1 MNDDMSDLMAKLN
14 SMLGS
19 DSANGLKD
27 MINNFSNNNS
37 SDNSS
42 SVNNSSGNNHSTTSN
57 FNNFNDKNTE
67 NENSDFNIDFDTIM
81 KMKSV
86 MDAMNSKKNDPRAK
100 LLMSLKP
107 YLKDSRK
114 QKLDQYVQLLNM
126 SSVFELFKE
135 NGGDFN
141 SNSK

>member
-14 SMLGS
+14 SMLDS
-19 DSANGLKD
+19 DSANGLKG

-37 SDNSS
+37 SDDS
-42 SVNNSSGNNHSTTSN
+42 SSGNNYSTTSGS
-57 FNNFNDKNTE
+57 NNYNGNNTE
-67 NENSDFNIDFDTIM
+67 DESSGFNIDFDTIM

>member
-1 MNDDMSDLMAKLN
+1 MNDDMSDLMAKLD

-42 SVNNSSGNNHSTTSN
+42 SDNSYSTASSSGNTEDDNSN
-57 FNNFNDKNTE
+57 
-67 NENSDFNIDFDTIM
+67 FNIDFDTIM

>member
-27 MINNFSNNNS
+27 LINNFSSNNS
-37 SDNSS
+37 TDNSS

>member
-27 MINNFSNNNS
+27 MINNFSNSNSTDNSS
-37 SDNSS
+37 SDNSYS
-42 SVNNSSGNNHSTTSN
+42 TASNSGNTEDDNSN
-57 FNNFNDKNTE
+57 
-67 NENSDFNIDFDTIM
+67 FNIDFDTIM
-81 KMKSV
+81 KIKSV

>member
-27 MINNFSNNNS
+27 MINNFSNSNS

-42 SVNNSSGNNHSTTSN
+42 SDNSYSTASSSGNTEDDNSN
-57 FNNFNDKNTE
+57 
-67 NENSDFNIDFDTIM
+67 FNIDFDTIM

>member
-1 MNDDMSDLMAKLN
+1 MKRGVCMNDDMSDLMAKLN

-27 MINNFSNNNS
+27 MINNFSSNNS

-42 SVNNSSGNNHSTTSN
+42 SDNSYSTASSSGNTEDDNSN
-57 FNNFNDKNTE
+57 
-67 NENSDFNIDFDTIM
+67 FNIDFDTIM

>member
-19 DSANGLKD
+19 DSANSLKD

-37 SDNSS
+37 TDNSS
-42 SVNNSSGNNHSTTSN
+42 SVNNSSGNNHSTTS
-57 FNNFNDKNTE
+57 NFNDKNTE

>member
-14 SMLGS
+14 SMLSS

-42 SVNNSSGNNHSTTSN
+42 SDNSYSTASSSGNTEDDNSN
-57 FNNFNDKNTE
+57 
-67 NENSDFNIDFDTIM
+67 FNIDFDTIM

-114 QKLDQYVQLLNM
+114 KKLDQYVQLLNM

>member
-27 MINNFSNNNS
+27 MINNFSNSNSTDNNS
-37 SDNSS
+37 SDNSYS
-42 SVNNSSGNNHSTTSN
+42 AASNSESTEYDNSN
-57 FNNFNDKNTE
+57 
-67 NENSDFNIDFDTIM
+67 FNIDFDTIM

>member
-1 MNDDMSDLMAKLN
+1 MKRGVCMNDDMSDLMAKLN

-42 SVNNSSGNNHSTTSN
+42 SDNSYSTASSSV
-57 FNNFNDKNTE
+57 NTE
-67 NENSDFNIDFDTIM
+67 DDNSNFNIDFDTIM

>member
-1 MNDDMSDLMAKLN
+1 MFFGIFISLIAFEIGLFIYKKTKLPIFN
-14 SMLGS
+14 PLLT
-19 DSANGLKD
+19 ATILIICFLK
-27 MINNFSNNNS
+27 I
-37 SDNSS
+37 
-42 SVNNSSGNNHSTTSN
+42 
-57 FNNFNDKNTE
+57 
-67 NENSDFNIDFDTIM
+67 FNIDFDTIM

>member
-42 SVNNSSGNNHSTTSN
+42 SDNSYSTASSSV
-57 FNNFNDKNTE
+57 NTE
-67 NENSDFNIDFDTIM
+67 DANSNFNIDFDTIM

-126 SSVFELFKE
+126 SSIFELFKE

>member
-14 SMLGS
+14 SMLSS

-37 SDNSS
+37 SGNSS
-42 SVNNSSGNNHSTTSN
+42 SDNSYSAASN
-57 FNNFNDKNTE
+57 SDNTE
-67 NENSDFNIDFDTIM
+67 DDNSNFNIDFDTIM

>member
-37 SDNSS
+37 SGNSS
-42 SVNNSSGNNHSTTSN
+42 SDNSYSTASSSGNTEDDNSN
-57 FNNFNDKNTE
+57 
-67 NENSDFNIDFDTIM
+67 FNIDFDTIM

>member
-27 MINNFSNNNS
+27 MINNFSNSNSTDNSS
-37 SDNSS
+37 SDNSYS
-42 SVNNSSGNNHSTTSN
+42 TASSSGNTEDDNSN
-57 FNNFNDKNTE
+57 
-67 NENSDFNIDFDTIM
+67 FNIDFDTIM

>member
-42 SVNNSSGNNHSTTSN
+42 SGNNCSTTSGSN
-57 FNNFNDKNTE
+57 NTE
-67 NENSDFNIDFDTIM
+67 DESSGFNIDFDTVM